1 MDMAT
6 LHSVLRDDLLE
17 GVRRAGEA
25 GTQLLDLL
33 AEREGVVRVG
43 DQILLSSI
51 AARLAYER
59 RETDESL
66 EVLKTVIGE
75 ARSLMSKRLAEKRAE
90 EEKRKKRDE
99 RKKSRLIPPLPPRE
113 IIRPGYK
120 KLVRPAGSLY
130 MRSGLGVGFQD
141 SLGVYKMILDM
152 QVRQQNFLDNILA
165 PRARSFEAI
174 GKIIEE
180 SSLRSL
186 SMYSEPEYEIVPE
199 RVEKHP
205 YWELVDEIGSISMS
219 IPVSIWQKTE
229 SEKKY
234 RHQEDKFG
242 SPRAWFAIQQK
253 AYARALNSLVDDG
266 EIRCEGERKKKR
278 FFANL

>member
-1 MDMAT
+1 MDMPT

-75 ARSLMSKRLAEKRAE
+75 ARLLMSRRLAEKSAE
-90 EEKRKKRDE
+90 EEKRAKRAE
-99 RKKSRLIPPLPPRE
+99 RKKSRLSPPLPPKE

-120 KLVRPAGSLY
+120 KLVRATGPLY
-130 MRSGLGVGFQD
+130 MRSRLGATFQD
-141 SLGVYKMILDM
+141 YLGISKVFLDM
-152 QVRQQNFLDNILA
+152 QTRHDKLLRDALTFQTRSI
-165 PRARSFEAI
+165 RALSKTI
-174 GKIIEE
+174 GE
-180 SSLRSL
+180 SGIQSLW
-186 SMYSEPEYEIVPE
+186 MYSEPEYEIVPE

-205 YWELVDEIGSISMS
+205 YWNLIDEIRSMSMS

-234 RHQEDKFG
+234 RHQEIEFS
-242 SPRAWFAIQQK
+242 SPKAWLTIQQK

-278 FFANL
+278 FFC